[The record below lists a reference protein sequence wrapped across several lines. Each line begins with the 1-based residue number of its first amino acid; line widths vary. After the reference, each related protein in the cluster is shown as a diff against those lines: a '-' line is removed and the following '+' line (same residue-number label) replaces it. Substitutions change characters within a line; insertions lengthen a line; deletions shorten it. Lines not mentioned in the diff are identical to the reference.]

1 MPRAC
6 GGAATS
12 ACKRTATAQAS
23 ATRCTSPA
31 RSSATR
37 ASRRRPTAPGC
48 RGSPCIHEVVPF
60 AGRVAG
66 RILGDM
72 STTPTPTAPA
82 PEAASTG
89 RLADTTRLGAVHL
102 TVTNLDRSVAF
113 YQDALGLRLHR
124 REDPVAAM
132 GAGGEDL
139 VVLVEEQTAHRAGRH
154 DGLYHFALLVP
165 SREELARALQRLA
178 VTRTPIDGGSDHGI
192 SEAIYLPAPDGNG
205 IEIAADRP
213 RQVWPKL
220 ETLGR
225 PNPLDLYGLLGT
237 LGDAAPVRHADA
249 GTIVGHVHLHVN
261 DMAAARGFYED
272 VIGSAPM
279 TVMANAAFVSVAG
292 YHHHLGFNTWRGE
305 GIPPAPAPATVA
317 GLRHWTVLLDGA
329 AERDAVRARLDA
341 ACVAVA
347 ERRDV
352 LLVHDPAGSPVL
364 LAVDPAAAPVG
375 APAAAELR
383 ARADVVTDRPS
394 PYLKQ
399 LAKHF
404 RHKLDVTFDDDA
416 GLIPFA
422 FGRCELRAGDG
433 VLRLEAIA
441 ATPEELERVENVI
454 ASHLVR
460 FGRRHELTVK
470 WSPET

>member
-1 MPRAC
+1 M
-6 GGAATS
+6 
-12 ACKRTATAQAS
+12 
-23 ATRCTSPA
+23 
-31 RSSATR
+31 
-37 ASRRRPTAPGC
+37 
-48 RGSPCIHEVVPF
+48 VV
-60 AGRVAG
+60 
-66 RILGDM
+66 DM

-82 PEAASTG
+82 PEAAVTG

-139 VVLVEEQTAHRAGRH
+139 VVLVEEQAARRAGRH
-154 DGLYHFALLVP
+154 AGLYHFALLVP
-165 SREELARALQRLA
+165 SRDELARALQRLA
-178 VTRTPIDGGSDHGI
+178 VTRTPIEGASDHGI
-192 SEAIYLPAPDGNG
+192 SEAIYLPDPDGNG

-213 RQVWPKL
+213 REVWPKL

-237 LGDAAPVRHADA
+237 LGDAPPVRHADP

-272 VIGSAPM
+272 GIGFAPM

-305 GIPPAPAPATVA
+305 GIPAAPAADTVA
-317 GLRHWTVLLDGA
+317 GLRHWTVLVHGA
-329 AERDAVRARLDA
+329 AERDAVRARLDDA
-341 ACVAVA
+341 GVAVT
-347 ERRDV
+347 ERADG
-352 LLVHDPAGSPVL
+352 LLVHDPAGIPVL
-364 LAVDPAAAPVG
+364 LALDPAAAG
-375 APAAAELR
+375 PAADAAATELR
-383 ARADVVTDRPS
+383 SRADVGTDRPS

-399 LAKHF
+399 LCKHF
-404 RHKLDVTFDDDA
+404 RHKLDVTFDDHT
-416 GLIPFA
+416 GTIPFA
-422 FGRCELRAGDG
+422 FGRCELHAGDG

-460 FGRRHELTVK
+460 FGRRHELTVE
-470 WSPET
+470 WSPAT

>member
-1 MPRAC
+1 
-6 GGAATS
+6 
-12 ACKRTATAQAS
+12 
-23 ATRCTSPA
+23 
-31 RSSATR
+31 
-37 ASRRRPTAPGC
+37 
-48 RGSPCIHEVVPF
+48 VPF
-60 AGRVAG
+60 AGAPAS

-82 PEAASTG
+82 PAPATAATG

-139 VVLVEEQTAHRAGRH
+139 VVLVEEQTARRAGRH
-154 DGLYHFALLVP
+154 AGLYHFALLVP

-178 VTRTPIDGGSDHGI
+178 VTRTPIDGASDHGI
-192 SEAIYLPAPDGNG
+192 SEAIYLPDPDGNG

-213 RQVWPKL
+213 REVWPKL

-237 LGDAAPVRHADA
+237 LGDAAPVRHADLA
-249 GTIVGHVHLHVN
+249 TIVGHVHLYVG
-261 DMAAARGFYED
+261 DITAARGFYED
-272 VIGSAPM
+272 VVGFDPM
-279 TVMANAAFVSVAG
+279 TVMPNAVFVSVAA

-305 GIPPAPAPATVA
+305 GIPGAPAPQTVA

-341 ACVAVA
+341 AGVAVT
-347 ERRDV
+347 EREDG
-352 LLVHDPAGSPVL
+352 LLVHDPAGIPL
-364 LAVDPAAAPVG
+364 LLTVDGAATSAE
-375 APAAAELR
+375 APAGAAELR
-383 ARADVVTDRPS
+383 SRADVVTDRPS
-394 PYLKQ
+394 PYLLQ

-404 RHKLDVTFDDDA
+404 RHKLDVTFDERA
-416 GLIPFA
+416 GTLPFA

-433 VLRLEAIA
+433 ALHLEAIA
-441 ATPEELERVENVI
+441 ATPEELERVEHVVG
-454 ASHLVR
+454 SHLER
-460 FGRRHELTVK
+460 FGRRHALSVS
-470 WSPET
+470 WSPAATS